1 MCYDRDMNTQYLERI
16 IKGFAHNNRL
26 RIMLLLE
33 KEPDLNLLDI
43 AERLK
48 MNFKNA
54 GEHTRKLSIAGL
66 ISKKYSGASVQHTLT
81 PRGKQV
87 LKFCRTLE

>member
-1 MCYDRDMNTQYLERI
+1 MNIQYLERI
-16 IKGFAHNNRL
+16 LKGSAHRNRL

-33 KEPDLNLLDI
+33 KEPDLNLIDI
-43 AERLK
+43 AEKLK

-54 GEHTRKLSIAGL
+54 GEHTRKLTIAGL
-66 ISKKYSGASVQHTLT
+66 ISKKYRGASVQHTLT
-81 PRGKQV
+81 FRGKQV

>member
-1 MCYDRDMNTQYLERI
+1 MNTQYLERI
-16 IKGFAHNNRL
+16 MKGLAHRNRL
-26 RIMLLLE
+26 RILLLLE

-43 AERLK
+43 AEKLK

-54 GEHTRKLSIAGL
+54 GEHTRKLTLGGL
-66 ISKKYSGASVQHTLT
+66 ISKKYKGASVQHTIT
-81 PRGKQV
+81 KRGKQV

>member
-1 MCYDRDMNTQYLERI
+1 MCYDLGMNTQHLERI
-16 IKGFAHNNRL
+16 TKGFAHRNRL
-26 RIMLLLE
+26 RILFLLE

-54 GEHTRKLSIAGL
+54 GEHTRKLVIAGL
-66 ISKKYSGASVQHTLT
+66 ISKKYKGASVQHTIT
-81 PRGKQV
+81 QRGKQV

>member
-1 MCYDRDMNTQYLERI
+1 MGMNTEHLERI
-16 IKGFAHNNRL
+16 MKGSAHRNRL
-26 RIMLLLE
+26 RILFLLE

-48 MNFKNA
+48 MNFKNT
-54 GEHTRKLSIAGL
+54 GEHTRKLTIAGL
-66 ISKKYSGASVQHTLT
+66 ISKKYIGASVQHTIT
-81 PRGKQV
+81 QRGKQV